1 MDKNVDFISEQVLD
15 YLKTHCDYDSS
26 LRLYS
31 PVQTLVKDWS
41 IIYFISLNEKGQK
54 QDIVVKVSRFRDQI
68 RSEESWEEEHLI
80 DRGVREYDGLVR
92 IYDHFQAQG
101 NDMLQTV
108 RPIAFIRDINGIVM
122 DFFDG
127 DSYYQTCL
135 SPKKILKP
143 GVTKRAGVLAHRTG
157 EWLRHFHDLSLEM
170 QDIPCEEDRL
180 YSPQRT
186 FQLIQNVIERLQ
198 EQGIDPTKWANWSK
212 IEAAYS
218 QLDSDERV
226 WIHSDFH
233 MGNAMVL
240 AGDQILSFDT
250 GLDKKDHPYEDAG
263 KFLADIQSRGVR
275 TLSFGLIPPTAIT
288 EALRQKFLDG
298 YLQGRTLDKPIMA
311 LYEGLYLFEKWEESI
326 AALEAKSFSKK
337 LPAPLRQLII
347 ERVLNPTFKQIINYR
362 LEKDLLR

>member
-1 MDKNVDFISEQVLD
+1 MEENVNFISESVLD

-26 LRLYS
+26 LKLHS
-31 PVQTLVKDWS
+31 PVKTLVKDWS
-41 IIYFISLNEKGQK
+41 IIYFISLDEIGEK
-54 QDIVVKVSRFRDQI
+54 QDIVVKVSRFPNQV
-68 RSEESWEEEHLI
+68 RSEESWTEEHLI

-92 IYDHFQAQG
+92 IHDYFQAQG
-101 NDMLQTV
+101 NELLQTV

-127 DSYYQTCL
+127 DEYYKTCL
-135 SPKKILKP
+135 SPKKIIRT
-143 GVTKRAGVLAHRTG
+143 GAIKRAGELAYRTG

-170 QDIPCEEDRL
+170 QDIPCEQDRL

-186 FQLIQNVIERLQ
+186 LRLLLEVVERLQ
-198 EQGIDPTKWANWSK
+198 EQGINPTKWSNWSE
-212 IEAAYS
+212 IESAYR

-240 AGDQILSFDT
+240 SGERILSFDT

-263 KFLADIQSRGVR
+263 KFLADLQSRSSR
-275 TLSFGLIPPTAIT
+275 TLTFGLIPPTATTDAI
-288 EALRQKFLDG
+288 RQQFLDG
-298 YLQGRTLDKPIMA
+298 YLQGRKLDKPIMA
-311 LYEGLYLFEKWEESI
+311 LYEGLYLFEKWEESLM
-326 AALEAKSFSKK
+326 AMETKSSTKK

-347 ERVLNPTFKQIINYR
+347 DWVLNPTFKRIISHR
-362 LEKDLLR
+362 LEQDLLG